1 MDIATTLSAFVELGA
16 TWVLWMLLALS
27 VAALSVI
34 IERLVFLASTREDVG
49 ALKIETLQLLD
60 RHGLQRALQRLEE
73 KPSSEARL
81 AAATLA
87 DGDRSAPPRDAGFTR
102 RALER
107 LGAAR
112 AQERLRLERGVFFLG
127 TLAAAA
133 PFVGLLGTVIG
144 IVAAFH
150 ELALSEGRLTGA
162 LMSEIGEALVATA
175 VGLLVALPAL
185 AAFNGLQ
192 RVIQVRITRGD
203 AFARETLAYLAGRVA
218 LVGGATPSGRATPN
232 GGALQPAP
240 AASSDEREGAR

>member
-1 MDIATTLSAFVELGA
+1 MDITTTLSAFVELGA
-16 TWVLWMLLALS
+16 RWVLWMLVGLS

-34 IERLVFLASTREDVG
+34 IERIVFLAATREDVG
-49 ALKIETLQLLD
+49 SLKREVQQLLD
-60 RHGLQRALQRLEE
+60 RQGVNRALQRLDER
-73 KPSSEARL
+73 PSSEARL
-81 AAATLA
+81 AAAAL
-87 DGDRSAPPRDAGFTR
+87 RDARPAAARDPGFPR

-112 AQERLRLERGVFFLG
+112 AEERLRLERGVAFLG

-150 ELALSEGRLTGA
+150 QLALSQGRLTGA

-192 RVIQVRITRGD
+192 RVIQVRITRGE
-203 AFARETLAYLAGRVA
+203 AFARETLTHWASRLEAIAGATTPRGTDDAELAEH
-218 LVGGATPSGRATPN
+218 GGAR
-232 GGALQPAP
+232 
-240 AASSDEREGAR
+240 

>member
-1 MDIATTLSAFVELGA
+1 MDITTTLSAFVELGA
-16 TWVLWMLLALS
+16 RWVLWMLVGLS

-34 IERLVFLASTREDVG
+34 IERIAFLAATREDVG
-49 ALKIETLQLLD
+49 SLKMEIQQLLD
-60 RHGLQRALQRLEE
+60 RHGVNRALQRLDER
-73 KPSSEARL
+73 PSSEARL
-81 AAATLA
+81 AAATL
-87 DGDRSAPPRDAGFTR
+87 RDARAAVRDQGFSR

-112 AQERLRLERGVFFLG
+112 AAERLRLERGVPFLG

-150 ELALSEGRLTGA
+150 QLALSQGRLTGA

-192 RVIQVRITRGD
+192 RVIQVRITRGE
-203 AFARETLAYLAGRVA
+203 AFARETLAHWVSRFDAVAEASSPGASQRGAERPLAEQ
-218 LVGGATPSGRATPN
+218 GGAS
-232 GGALQPAP
+232 
-240 AASSDEREGAR
+240 